1 MPPKSIGDTPL
12 GCIVVTPSLAHMAA
26 TMLAERVAEN
36 IARLRK
42 ARKWSL
48 EKVGAGCV
56 PPTSYQQISRLEKG
70 ERTVDFEW
78 VERIAPAFGL
88 CPLELIVGERI
99 QTEAPDHLIFSLG
112 EQVANEVARTLAQ
125 VALDGAEPDDGTVQV
140 MSLMLQ
146 ELTETFAR
154 HPQAFRDAAVARPV
168 IDLAGRRFAP
178 SKN

>member
-1 MPPKSIGDTPL
+1 
-12 GCIVVTPSLAHMAA
+12 MAA

-36 IARLRK
+36 IRRLRK

-48 EKVGAGCV
+48 EKVAAACN

-70 ERTVDFEW
+70 PNVKDGRTVDFEW

-88 CPLELIVGERI
+88 NPLELIVGERI
-99 QTEAPDHLIFSLG
+99 QTEAPDHFVFSLG

-125 VALDGAEPDDGTVQV
+125 VALDGAEPDDGIVQV

>member
-125 VALDGAEPDDGTVQV
+125 VALDGAEPDDGIVQV